1 MYRAVV
7 EKVLPAGILVKEETP
22 STLKRPLVVWNSC
35 GVMTIPKNGGNVVAL
50 KTGSA
55 GVPITAEKRVKRR
68 ARSCEVAVPGVT
80 PDCAVKVKTGKA
92 TVWPGKIEATL
103 VECSKAPVGKVR
115 PFAMIVNGSGV
126 LSVI

>member
-1 MYRAVV
+1 M
-7 EKVLPAGILVKEETP
+7 EKVLPEGILVKAETP
-22 STLKRPLVVWNSC
+22 STLSRPLLVWNCCPVAS
-35 GVMTIPKNGGNVVAL
+35 PKNGGNVVAL

-103 VECSKAPVGKVR
+103 VECSKALPVGKVR